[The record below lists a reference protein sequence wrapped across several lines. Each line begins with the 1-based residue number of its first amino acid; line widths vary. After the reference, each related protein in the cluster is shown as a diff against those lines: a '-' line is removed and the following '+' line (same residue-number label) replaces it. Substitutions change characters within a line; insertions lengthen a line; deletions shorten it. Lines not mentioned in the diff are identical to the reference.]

1 VESGK
6 LADLIVVAANP
17 LEDISN
23 IGQAPSEWRGSLTEE
38 SAILTELFVVAS
50 ALKYSGIAG
59 PARPVFG
66 PIRC

>member
-1 VESGK
+1 MESGK

-66 PIRC
+66 PIRS